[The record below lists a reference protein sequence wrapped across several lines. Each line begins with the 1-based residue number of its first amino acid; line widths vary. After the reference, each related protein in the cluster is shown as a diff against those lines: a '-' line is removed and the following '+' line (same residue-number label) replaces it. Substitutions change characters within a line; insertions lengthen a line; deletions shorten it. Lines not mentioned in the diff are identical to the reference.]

1 MSIHSM
7 VKISIIVETH
17 YSFIERKSFFWLIWL
32 IFVRWLMMK
41 IWVKMSDLIKRI
53 FYDRKLFEIKYLR
66 GRNLSKKISMQ
77 NVDVVLLFNEN
88 VKSKKMSS
96 TFIST
101 WWQIHLFFFSL
112 PTWFGFFQLKVVNIV
127 THDH

>member
-1 MSIHSM
+1 
-7 VKISIIVETH
+7 
-17 YSFIERKSFFWLIWL
+17 
-32 IFVRWLMMK
+32 
-41 IWVKMSDLIKRI
+41 MSDLIKRN

-101 WWQIHLFFFSL
+101 
-112 PTWFGFFQLKVVNIV
+112 
-127 THDH
+127 